1 MATLTASIVV
11 LVALL
16 GLFAPVASAAQPPPP
31 HTGITAI
38 AEPSGR
44 LVGPRDT
51 LLSGERRM
59 LALNYDLTGQGS
71 SVATL
76 RGTPSMPTTTARAT
90 SHAYD
95 PARSHCRRQPTDSVV
110 DAPSSKVSA
119 AIMNAPVGPRAPP
132 IGQFIAAEGGG
143 STSDLLSNLAS
154 KAQATV
160 GEGSGPVY
168 GTAVH
173 SEFASE
179 INALGDS
186 NLSTEVSYL
195 DGEVVP
201 YGTAGSVRLDVVEG
215 NISEPEAVYDLKT
228 GSASLTASRIAQ
240 IQANLPPGYQN
251 IPVIEIRP

>member
-1 MATLTASIVV
+1 MIQRARNWQGGVARMATLTASIVV

-59 LALNYDLTGQGS
+59 LALNYDLTGHGS

-76 RGTPSMPTTTARAT
+76 RDTPSMPTTTARAT

-95 PARSHCRRQPTDSVV
+95 PARSNCRRQPTDSVV

-119 AIMNAPVGPRAPP
+119 ATMNATVGPRAPP
-132 IGQFIAAEGGG
+132 VGKFIAAEDGAGAGALDTGGPKP
-143 STSDLLSNLAS
+143 SPNFVDPTNTPQLPPSD
-154 KAQATV
+154 
-160 GEGSGPVY
+160 
-168 GTAVH
+168 
-173 SEFASE
+173 
-179 INALGDS
+179 
-186 NLSTEVSYL
+186 
-195 DGEVVP
+195 
-201 YGTAGSVRLDVVEG
+201 
-215 NISEPEAVYDLKT
+215 
-228 GSASLTASRIAQ
+228 
-240 IQANLPPGYQN
+240 LPPGYSVRVMPPTEQYPDGYWVETN
-251 IPVIEIRP
+251 ESGQPVDPSTGKPPSNVSRAVSRAMTHVPLPPGG